1 MIHDLDHE
9 AAIDP
14 VRVGAK
20 ASWLAMARRAG
31 LPVLPG
37 LVVDAADSLGHMR
50 LGAVKLAT
58 RGSGGARLALT
69 AEPFLFADELVQR
82 GARLGD
88 VLVARSS
95 TIIESSG
102 EWSGAFTSYLDLSP
116 TDLPRAVTG
125 CWASAFSV
133 AALERQEAARV
144 EPGSFPMAV
153 LIQPA
158 LDPVAG
164 GTATIEENGSIVV
177 IGVKGSPAALLQG
190 WSPGLAAISP
200 PAGEG
205 NRAWAGDELVDLLGV
220 DTLDEIADALS
231 RARDALGANRCEWGL
246 DGRVWLM
253 QLAQSEVP
261 VRPLTAGS
269 DRADARLLPV
279 VQVVVS
285 AAGRLG
291 EELILPW
298 ALGGL
303 PTTEP
308 HVGNLSDDTMARAYE
323 MRDSLVAEVWA
334 RPVEE
339 ALEAAGSCMTTL
351 LGPDP
356 LPALEVLASLRSP
369 DPGRAAE
376 LLGLVQRLER
386 DDTTPRRG
394 IGRWEPFIAS
404 VVLGAGTRQQ
414 GIGASPGIGAGVTMG
429 RYPPDDAATKYRPR
443 AVIVASQPIPNL
455 APLLWDAAGLVT
467 ESGSPAAHLFESARA
482 LRVPAVCGVSIA
494 PGQHIVAVDGHNGL
508 VSTVPLRGADDG

>member
-9 AAIDP
+9 AALDP
-14 VRVGAK
+14 SRVGAK
-20 ASWLAMARRAG
+20 AAWLAMARRAG

-37 LVVDAADSLGHMR
+37 LVVDTADSLAHMR
-50 LGAVKLAT
+50 LGAEMLAT

-69 AEPFLFADELVQR
+69 AEPVPFADDLVAR

-88 VLVARSS
+88 ALVARSS
-95 TIIESSG
+95 AIIESSG

-164 GTATIEENGSIVV
+164 GTAMIEEDGSIVV

-190 WSPGLAAISP
+190 WSQGLEARRN
-200 PAGEG
+200 GEG
-205 NRAWAGDELVDLLGV
+205 SWAGDELVDLLGRE
-220 DTLDEIADALS
+220 TLDEIAAALDGA
-231 RARDALGANRCEWGL
+231 RAAIGANRCEWGL
-246 DGRVWLM
+246 DGQVWLI
-253 QLAQSEVP
+253 QLAESQVP
-261 VRPLTAGS
+261 ARPLNALSHPT
-269 DRADARLLPV
+269 DPRLLPIV
-279 VQVVVS
+279 RVVVR

-291 EELILPW
+291 EELVIPW

-303 PTTEP
+303 PTAEP
-308 HVGNLSDDTMARAYE
+308 YVGKLPDDAIARAYE
-323 MRDSLVAEVWA
+323 LRDSLVAEVWA
-334 RPVEE
+334 LPVEQ
-339 ALEAAGSCMTTL
+339 ALEVARSCMATL
-351 LGPDP
+351 LGHDP
-356 LPALEVLASLRSP
+356 LSALEVVGNLRPP
-369 DPGRAAE
+369 DPERASSLWSLA
-376 LLGLVQRLER
+376 QRLVR
-386 DDTTPRRG
+386 DDPAPRRG
-394 IGRWEPFIAS
+394 FGRWEPFVAW
-404 VVLGAGTRQQ
+404 VVLDAGTRQQ
-414 GIGASPGIGAGVTMG
+414 GIGAGPGVGAGISTG
-429 RYPPDDAATKYRPR
+429 KYPPDGLDTNYRPR

-482 LRVPAVCGVSIA
+482 LRIPAVCGVA
-494 PGQHIVAVDGHNGL
+494 LPPGEQIVAVDGHDGY
-508 VSTVPLRGADDG
+508 VSTLPLQEHEDV

>member
-9 AAIDP
+9 IALDP
-14 VRVGAK
+14 ARVGAK
-20 ASWLAMARRAG
+20 AVWLARARRAG

-37 LVVDAADSLGHMR
+37 LVVDTADSVAHMR
-50 LGAVKLAT
+50 LGADMLTT

-69 AEPFLFADELVQR
+69 AEPIPFADDLVAR
-82 GARLGD
+82 GSRLGYA
-88 VLVARSS
+88 LVARSS

-164 GTATIEENGSIVV
+164 GTATIEEDGSIVV

-190 WSPGLAAISP
+190 WSPGLEARRNGQASWI
-200 PAGEG
+200 G
-205 NRAWAGDELVDLLGV
+205 NELVDLLGV
-220 DTLDEIADALS
+220 DTLDEISDALS
-231 RARDALGANRCEWGL
+231 RARDTLGANRCEWGL

-253 QLAQSEVP
+253 QLTESQVP
-261 VRPLTAGS
+261 RRPLNALSHAT
-269 DRADARLLPV
+269 DPRLLSIVRV
-279 VQVVVS
+279 VIR

-291 EELILPW
+291 EELVLPW

-303 PTTEP
+303 PAAEP
-308 HVGNLSDDTMARAYE
+308 YVGKLPDDAVARAYE
-323 MRDSLVAEVWA
+323 LRDSLVAEVWA
-334 RPVEE
+334 LPVEQ
-339 ALEAAGSCMTTL
+339 ALDSARSCMATL

-356 LPALEVLASLRSP
+356 LPALEIVGNLQPP
-369 DPGRAAE
+369 DPERARSLWSLA
-376 LLGLVQRLER
+376 QRLER
-386 DDTTPRRG
+386 ADPAPRRG
-394 IGRWEPFIAS
+394 FGRWEPFVAS
-404 VVLGAGTRQQ
+404 VVLDAGTRYQ
-414 GIGASPGIGAGVTMG
+414 GIGACPGVGAGISTG
-429 RYPPDDAATKYRPR
+429 KYPPDGLDTNYRPR

-482 LRVPAVCGVSIA
+482 LRIPAVCGVA
-494 PGQHIVAVDGHNGL
+494 LPPGEQIVAVDGHDGI
-508 VSTVPLRGADDG
+508 VSTVALQESEDV

>member
-1 MIHDLDHE
+1 
-9 AAIDP
+9 
-14 VRVGAK
+14 
-20 ASWLAMARRAG
+20 
-31 LPVLPG
+31 
-37 LVVDAADSLGHMR
+37 
-50 LGAVKLAT
+50 
-58 RGSGGARLALT
+58 
-69 AEPFLFADELVQR
+69 
-82 GARLGD
+82 
-88 VLVARSS
+88 
-95 TIIESSG
+95 
-102 EWSGAFTSYLDLSP
+102 
-116 TDLPRAVTG
+116 
-125 CWASAFSV
+125 
-133 AALERQEAARV
+133 
-144 EPGSFPMAV
+144 
-153 LIQPA
+153 
-158 LDPVAG
+158 
-164 GTATIEENGSIVV
+164 
-177 IGVKGSPAALLQG
+177 
-190 WSPGLAAISP
+190 
-200 PAGEG
+200 
-205 NRAWAGDELVDLLGV
+205 
-220 DTLDEIADALS
+220 
-231 RARDALGANRCEWGL
+231 
-246 DGRVWLM
+246 
-253 QLAQSEVP
+253 

-308 HVGNLSDDTMARAYE
+308 HVGNLSDDAMARAYE